1 MMDLLRHPKVRC
13 YDSGAAEAKF
23 LLGGIGTGNISLG
36 SRGQYTDY
44 EIFNE
49 PSKGRYLPYSFFAIR
64 AVTAEG
70 AGGAKILEAE
80 LNRPYERSH
89 GYLSGELAG
98 LPRFRKGTMRAA
110 YPFAEVELEEEG
122 YPVRAALTAFTPFIP
137 LDSDASGIPGAY
149 LTYTVTNVSGS
160 PCDVSVCGSFA
171 NPVGFD
177 GYDLFQNM
185 QLKAAVANEEVCR
198 GGLHGI
204 RFYSDELPETDRYY
218 GSMALFTP
226 ERDTT
231 CKPEWLS
238 GAWWDGAHDFWDDFR
253 RDGRLERENGKL
265 GEASKFNAQSPLR
278 IGSLAVHKTL
288 APGQTERFRFVL
300 AWHFPN
306 RPNRWE
312 GHLLPTVQKKERQ
325 LIRNYYSYRFADACA
340 AAFYLEENRARLTDL
355 SEKFTRAM
363 LESTVDEAVV
373 DAVLATATVLRS
385 PTCFRVGESGVFLAW
400 EGCFGDRGCCEGNC
414 THVWNY
420 AQTLA
425 FLFPDL
431 ERSMRRTEFLD
442 GTDEAGCM
450 VFRTNAVF
458 GDPRWDM
465 IPATD
470 GQLGCIVKLYRDWK
484 FCGDDAF
491 LRSLWEPAKRALDFA
506 FTCWDSDGD
515 CVLDSQQHNTY
526 DIEFYGPNSLTNSI
540 FFAALKAGA
549 EMARHLGEEEKARQ
563 WEEALAKGSARMDA
577 MLWNG
582 SSYVQNIADIDEYKY
597 QYGKGCLSDQVFGQS
612 LAHLAGL
619 GYILPE
625 EHVKKA
631 VYSVWKNN
639 FRADF
644 RGHENVQRC
653 YALNDD
659 SGLLLCSWPEGGR
672 PRLPFVYA
680 DEVWSGIEYQ
690 VASHLIR
697 EGYVEEGLQI
707 VRAVRARYDGY
718 KRNPFNEV
726 ECGNH
731 YARSLASYAVYLALC
746 GFSFDMTKRELG
758 FKPAQEAETFQ
769 CFVSTAEGWGV
780 YTRRTV
786 DGKLQQRLDALFGS
800 FDGVTI
806 KES

>member
-1 MMDLLRHPKVRC
+1 MNLLRHPKVRK
-13 YDSGAAEAKF
+13 YASTASEVKF
-23 LLGGIGTGNISLG
+23 LLGGIGTGNISVG
-36 SRGQYTDY
+36 SRGQYTDF

-49 PSKGRYLPYSFFAIR
+49 PSKGRDIPYSFFAIR
-64 AVTAEG
+64 AVTEDG
-70 AGGAKILEAE
+70 RGGAKVLEAE

-89 GYLSGELAG
+89 GYLPGELAG
-98 LPRFRKGTMRAA
+98 LPRFRKGTVRAA
-110 YPFAEVELEEEG
+110 YPFVGVELEEEG
-122 YPVRAALTAFTPFIP
+122 YPVRAELTAFTPFIP
-137 LDSDASGIPGAY
+137 LCSDDSGIPGAY

-160 PCDVSVCGSFA
+160 PCAVSVCGSFA
-171 NPVGFD
+171 NPVGFN
-177 GYDLFQNM
+177 GYDLFHNM
-185 QLKAAVANEEVCR
+185 QLKAKVANEEFRR
-198 GGLHGI
+198 GGVHGI
-204 RFYSDELPETDRYY
+204 RFYSDELPSDDRYY

-226 ERDTT
+226 EKETT
-231 CKPEWLS
+231 CKPEWLC
-238 GAWWDGAHDFWDDFR
+238 GAWWDGAHDFWDDFQS
-253 RDGRLERENGKL
+253 DGKLERESEKP

-278 IGSLAVHKTL
+278 VGSLAVSKTL
-288 APGQTERFRFVL
+288 APGETQDFRFVL

-306 RPNRWE
+306 RANRWE
-312 GHLLPTVQKKERQ
+312 GHLLPTVEDKKEQ
-325 LIRNYYSYRFADACA
+325 IVRNYYAYRFKDACA
-340 AAFYLEENRARLTDL
+340 AALYLEENRARLTDL
-355 SEKFTRAM
+355 SEKFTAAM
-363 LESTVDEAVV
+363 LDSTVDEAVI
-373 DAVLATATVLRS
+373 DAVLDTATVLRS
-385 PTCFRVGESGVFLAW
+385 PTCFRVREDGVFLAW
-400 EGCFGDRGCCEGNC
+400 EGCFTDRGCCEGNC

-442 GTDEAGCM
+442 ETDENGCM
-450 VFRTNAVF
+450 SFRTNTVF

-484 FCGDDAF
+484 FSGDDAF
-491 LRSLWEPAKRALDFA
+491 LRSLWDAAKRALDFA

-549 EMARHLGEEEKARQ
+549 EMARYLGEDEKAAQ
-563 WEEALAKGSARMDA
+563 WEKALAEGSARMDE

-582 SSYVQNIADIDEYKY
+582 ESYVQNIDDVDAYKY

-612 LAHLAGL
+612 LAHVAGL

-631 VYSVWKNN
+631 VWSVWKNN
-639 FRADF
+639 FRNGF
-644 RGHENVQRC
+644 REHESVQRC

-659 SGLLLCSWPEGGR
+659 SGLLLCSWPYGGR
-672 PRLPFVYA
+672 PKFPFVYA

-697 EGYVEEGLQI
+697 EGFAEEGVQI
-707 VRAVRARYDGY
+707 VRAVRDRYDGY

-746 GFSFDMTKRELG
+746 GFSFDMTKREIG
-758 FKPAQEAETFQ
+758 FRPAQEGDFQ

-780 YTRRTV
+780 YTRRREN
-786 DGKLQQRLDALFGS
+786 GKYVQRLEALFGS

-806 KES
+806 KEQ